1 MGAARLLP
9 PRADIGPG
17 GQSVGQSAQ
26 FCLVAKKLKGL
37 WLLRKRGHWGQWRDA
52 RMTEH
57 SAATGRDR
65 FLRAVQEELA
75 EAERRERE
83 FNKAD
88 REERAAKWAFQ
99 PAAAKSACDLDQTQ
113 RVQFT

>member
-1 MGAARLLP
+1 MTGY
-9 PRADIGPG
+9 
-17 GQSVGQSAQ
+17 
-26 FCLVAKKLKGL
+26 
-37 WLLRKRGHWGQWRDA
+37 A

-65 FLRAVQEELA
+65 FLRAVQKELE

-88 REERAAKWAFQ
+88 REERAAKLGIPIGGGKVAHE
-99 PAAAKSACDLDQTQ
+99 AA
-113 RVQFT
+113 

>member
-1 MGAARLLP
+1 MSGY
-9 PRADIGPG
+9 
-17 GQSVGQSAQ
+17 
-26 FCLVAKKLKGL
+26 
-37 WLLRKRGHWGQWRDA
+37 A

-65 FLRAVQEELA
+65 FLLAVQKELA

-88 REERAAKWAFQ
+88 REERAANWAFQ
-99 PAAAKSACDLDQTQ
+99 PAMAKSRA
-113 RVQFT
+113 

>member
-1 MGAARLLP
+1 
-9 PRADIGPG
+9 
-17 GQSVGQSAQ
+17 
-26 FCLVAKKLKGL
+26 
-37 WLLRKRGHWGQWRDA
+37 
-52 RMTEH
+52 MTEH

-65 FLRAVQEELA
+65 FLRAVQKELA

-88 REERAAKWAFQ
+88 REERAAKLAFQ